1 MGGNES
7 GESGSTGDNN
17 TTSTDFSSSGVFSWI
32 AKGFENIGNFL
43 ASIVK
48 GLGDLLD
55 WLNPFS
61 ENFILTKI
69 INGIVSILEY
79 LNPFSDKFF
88 GNKIIELL
96 KDALSF
102 LFVPSEERLNAIP
115 NTVKSKFAFIE
126 SIKIAINSI
135 KDLLNS
141 TGNPPVVTVNVG
153 STKYTDATNVKVID
167 MSWYAPYK
175 PYGDLVAT
183 GFAYA
188 FFIWYIFINIP
199 GIIMG
204 SSGTI
209 YTTSYT
215 VTTEDNPQSSAGR
228 LSGGRK
234 LLKWL

>member
-1 MGGNES
+1 M
-7 GESGSTGDNN
+7 
-17 TTSTDFSSSGVFSWI
+17 
-32 AKGFENIGNFL
+32 
-43 ASIVK
+43 
-48 GLGDLLD
+48 LD

-69 INGIVSILEY
+69 INGIASILEY

-96 KDALSF
+96 KDALNF
-102 LFVPSEERLNAIP
+102 LFVPSEARLNAIP
-115 NTVKSKFAFIE
+115 NTVKSKFAFIDD
-126 SIKIAINSI
+126 IKTAVNSI
-135 KDLLNS
+135 SDLLNS
-141 TGNPPVVTVNVG
+141 TGNPPVITVNVG
-153 STKYTDATNVKVID
+153 STKYTDETNIKVID

-183 GFAYA
+183 GFAYV
-188 FFIWYIFINIP
+188 FFIWYIFINLP

-204 SSGTI
+204 SSGTV

-215 VTTEDNPQSSAGR
+215 VTSQDGASSSSSGGR

-234 LLKWL
+234 LLR